1 MKTLQETASSERV
14 EKKTGILKAKGTP
27 PDQAYAMA
35 NSMEDRD
42 ELKGEGKQA
51 VKETSTAGG
60 AAPSIEGSPAS
71 VTREDED
78 YRLEEEESCEDE
90 VDLSREDF
98 VEELNLREIVK
109 KAIGAYKTNKSMRS
123 GEENNLRQMINK
135 IISESSVSDQDP
147 SPNRATGINVLE
159 DLLTTIIPIIK
170 IGYRQ
175 LTTSGEQRRSF
186 RAHIINATDNT
197 LKPSK
202 INDRASERDEETEE
216 VMQEEAD
223 VTVTVDDEAFIPV
236 EDGDIEEPTE
246 QEKFGIEGQNETGR
260 NMAYNT
266 FKKIETNILDAY
278 DLLADK
284 EDQELFY
291 DYLITNLKLHFDKFE
306 SELSPSVEEPTT
318 DEYEEAV

>member
-1 MKTLQETASSERV
+1 MDLYTLV
-14 EKKTGILKAKGTP
+14 EKVVMDKLQRTPASEQIDEKA
-27 PDQAYAMA
+27 D
-35 NSMEDRD
+35 
-42 ELKGEGKQA
+42 KQA
-51 VKETSTAGG
+51 VEEISAAGG
-60 AAPSIEGSPAS
+60 VAAS
-71 VTREDED
+71 VEGAPGPMTREEED
-78 YRLEEEESCEDE
+78 YKLEEEESCEDE
-90 VDLSREDF
+90 IGLSREDF
-98 VEELNLREIVK
+98 IEELKLRETVRA
-109 KAIGAYKTNKSMRS
+109 AIGAYREDKSMREQ
-123 GEENNLRQMINK
+123 EEGRLRQVINQ
-135 IISESSVSDQDP
+135 IISEASVSDQDP

-175 LTTSGEQRRSF
+175 LTTSAEQRRSF
-186 RAHIINATDNT
+186 RAHIINAADNT
-197 LKPSK
+197 LKPSRV
-202 INDRASERDEETEE
+202 NDAATDEEE
-216 VMQEEAD
+216 VESIMQEQEDAD

-236 EDGDIEEPTE
+236 EDGDVEEPTE

-278 DLLADK
+278 DLLGDK

-306 SELSPSVEEPTT
+306 SELTPNVEEPTT